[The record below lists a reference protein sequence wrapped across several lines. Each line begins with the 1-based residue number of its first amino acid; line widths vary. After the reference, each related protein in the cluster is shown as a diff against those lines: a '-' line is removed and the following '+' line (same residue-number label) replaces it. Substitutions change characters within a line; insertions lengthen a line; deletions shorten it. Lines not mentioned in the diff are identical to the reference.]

1 MNSGAQAKL
10 QAYVD
15 LVAAWSPRLG
25 LVSDRDLGRFR
36 ERHVEDC
43 LRILPLVKGAPP
55 GPCADVGSGA
65 GLPGIP
71 LAIAGP
77 PRLWRLIE
85 PRRKRAAFLE
95 EVVRRLELD
104 CEVLPLTAAD
114 AAVRPELAAAHA
126 LAAARAL
133 APPAEVFDALT
144 PLVAPG
150 GLCVAFVGPDASI
163 PPEAEEWQQGVA
175 TITR

>member
-1 MNSGAQAKL
+1 MKPEAQAKL
-10 QAYVD
+10 QAYAD

-43 LRILPLVKGAPP
+43 LRVVPLVEHAPP
-55 GPCADVGSGA
+55 GPCVDVGSGA

-95 EVVRRLELD
+95 EVIRRLELD
-104 CEVLPLTAAD
+104 CEVLPMTAAE
-114 AAVRPELAAAHA
+114 AAARPELAAAHA

-133 APPAEVFDALT
+133 APPTEVFRALT
-144 PLVAPG
+144 PFVAPG
-150 GLCVAFVGPDASI
+150 GLCVAFVGPDAPI
-163 PPEAEEWQQGVA
+163 PREAEEWEEGVA
-175 TITR
+175 TITL